1 MKKFNSISN
10 PIDYLIL
17 TDFITVIFD
26 GHKNFDVT
34 NFKIIT
40 ATLLKPRTIKLVIC

>member
-40 ATLLKPRTIKLVIC
+40 AIIKFIETTNY